1 MSDKNLAEAL
11 KRVFDSQSTRNGTG
25 KHLVA
30 RQFDTPLGA
39 MIALAGDE
47 GIYLFEFAD
56 RDNLEDEVLQLRQQL
71 QCDIAIGNH
80 ACLDRLDEELRHY
93 FDGTSLEF
101 SVPLVKL
108 GSPFE
113 VSVWSLLLAI
123 PPGETRSYIQI
134 AQALGQ
140 PGATRAVG
148 HANGNN
154 HIAILIP
161 CHRVIHSDGS
171 MSGYAGGTWRKEWLL
186 DHERKLQSS
195 PGGQLPLFG
204 A

>member
-1 MSDKNLAEAL
+1 MEAF
-11 KRVFDSQSTRNGTG
+11 KRAFEPLQGQVATQKR
-25 KHLVA
+25 LVA

-39 MIALAGDE
+39 MFALAGDD
-47 GIYLFEFAD
+47 GLYLLEFAD
-56 RDNLEDEVLQLRQQL
+56 RGNLEDEMLQLRQQL
-71 QCDIAIGNH
+71 HCNTEAGNNAH
-80 ACLDRLDEELRHY
+80 LDRLAEELKHY

-101 SVPLVKL
+101 SVPLIKV
-108 GSPFE
+108 GTPFE
-113 VSVWSLLLAI
+113 ITVWDMLLTI

-134 AQALGQ
+134 AQALDQ

-154 HIAILIP
+154 HMAIVIP

-186 DHERKLQSS
+186 AHERKLQSP